1 MLQKQIDNDCTV
13 MTHCFSKSKAFGQM
27 CHCSPPQD
35 VPAVGI
41 ISGGNS

>member
-13 MTHCFSKSKAFGQM
+13 TTHCFSKSKPFSQKY
-27 CHCSPPQD
+27 HYSLPQG